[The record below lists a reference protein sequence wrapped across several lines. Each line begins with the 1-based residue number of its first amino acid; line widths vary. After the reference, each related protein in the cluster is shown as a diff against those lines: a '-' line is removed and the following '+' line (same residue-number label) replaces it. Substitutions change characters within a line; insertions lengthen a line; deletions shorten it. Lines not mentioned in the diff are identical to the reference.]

1 MTILSNVKNRG
12 SFVAALTVAAV
23 IAAMAYAK
31 VSKAWDQQAPD
42 DQMSAELSHRILD
55 SRHYSSGPYASA
67 NARARF
73 PWRHQRPLCCRGL
86 PCRHRLSAA
95 GAVIIAALRD
105 GGPEGRGGRVI
116 QRLETTA
123 FTTPRRIP
131 DRGSR

>member
-55 SRHYSSGPYASA
+55 WRHYSSGPYASA
-67 NARARF
+67 NARARDF
-73 PWRHQRPLCCRGL
+73 
-86 PCRHRLSAA
+86 
-95 GAVIIAALRD
+95 
-105 GGPEGRGGRVI
+105 RGGTSVPYAAADCRVDTDF
-116 QRLETTA
+116 QLQGR
-123 FTTPRRIP
+123 
-131 DRGSR
+131 SS

>member
-1 MTILSNVKNRG
+1 MTSLSNVKNRG

-67 NARARF
+67 NARARDF
-73 PWRHQRPLCCRGL
+73 
-86 PCRHRLSAA
+86 
-95 GAVIIAALRD
+95 
-105 GGPEGRGGRVI
+105 RGGTSVPYAAADCRVDTDF
-116 QRLETTA
+116 QLQGR
-123 FTTPRRIP
+123 
-131 DRGSR
+131 SS

>member
-55 SRHYSSGPYASA
+55 SRHYSSGPYAIA
-67 NARARF
+67 NPRERGFGYGVAA
-73 PWRHQRPLCCRGL
+73 PQRDFQL
-86 PCRHRLSAA
+86 
-95 GAVIIAALRD
+95 
-105 GGPEGRGGRVI
+105 EGR
-116 QRLETTA
+116 
-123 FTTPRRIP
+123 
-131 DRGSR
+131 